1 MKILQFGAVWCPS
14 CIIMKSRWEKVEKEL
29 QWLETEYYD
38 VDTNEELVK
47 KYNLADYPVF
57 VFLDKNGEEFMRLQG
72 EVDRKEL
79 IKVVEENKDK

>member
-38 VDTNEELVK
+38 VDENEELVA
-47 KYNLADYPVF
+47 KYNLEDYPVF
-57 VFLDKNGEEFMRLQG
+57 VFLGQNGEEILRLQG
-72 EVDRKEL
+72 EIDRQEL
-79 IKVVEENKDK
+79 IKIIEENKDK